1 MKKKQKSSILLGFF
15 WFLSICKLIID
26 DFYRKMLKNLKIN
39 FKKNSEVFSLIILIL
54 FASILTTYLNL
65 KKNYDEEKY
74 NNFIDNVYL
83 KKTLNHL
90 VNNLEPKIKKIKHKI
105 NSGETFDK
113 ILESYSIEKKEIQ
126 KIKKSL
132 QKKINLNKLNTRQ
145 IIQFNLD
152 KTNNK
157 IIEFTYQISSTQ
169 KIFLKRDIQ
178 EDKFDEKILTIK
190 LDKKIVYEE
199 NIISESLYKAAVNK
213 KIPANTII
221 EFARIY
227 GFQVDFQRDIR
238 KEDKFQIMYEIFQNE
253 KKEII
258 ETGEILFANLKLS
271 GQDNSL
277 YYFDELGSEGHY
289 DRNGKSI
296 QKALMKTP
304 INGAR
309 LSSPFGMRKHP
320 IDGFNKMHRGT
331 DFAAPMGTPIMASGD
346 GVIKK
351 AGWCGGGGNCVK
363 IKHNSTYQTVYAHM
377 SKFARGIKPGV
388 RVKQGQT
395 IGYVGS
401 TGKSTGPHLHYE
413 VIVNGKKVN
422 SQKLKLPSGKIL
434 KGKERK
440 LFETKKIKLD
450 ILKSE
455 KILGID

>member
-1 MKKKQKSSILLGFF
+1 
-15 WFLSICKLIID
+15 
-26 DFYRKMLKNLKIN
+26 MLKILKNKIRKNIQIFGLIFLIAITVVSTSYFN
-39 FKKNSEVFSLIILIL
+39 FKKNNNIQ
-54 FASILTTYLNL
+54 A
-65 KKNYDEEKY
+65 Y
-74 NNFIDNVYL
+74 NNFIDNVYF
-83 KKTLNHL
+83 KKTLSHL
-90 VNNLEPKIKKIKHKI
+90 VDNLEPKYKKIKHKI
-105 NSGETFDK
+105 KSGETFDK
-113 ILESYSIEKKEIQ
+113 ILESYSIEKSEIL
-126 KIKKSL
+126 KIKNSL
-132 QKKINLNKLNTRQ
+132 KDKVNLNKLNTKQ

-157 IIEFTYQISSTQ
+157 ISEFVYQTSNTQ
-169 KIFLKRDIQ
+169 KIFLKRNI
-178 EDKFDEKILTIK
+178 ENDKFNEEILSLK
-190 LDKKIVYEE
+190 LDKKIVYNE
-199 NIISESLYKAAVNK
+199 NKILQSLYKAATNQN
-213 KIPANTII
+213 IPANTII

-238 KEDKFQIMYEIFQNE
+238 KQDKFQIMYEIFLNE
-253 KKEII
+253 KNEIV

-277 YYFDELGSEGHY
+277 YYFDKDGSEGHY
-289 DRNGKSI
+289 DKNGKSVK
-296 QKALMKTP
+296 KALMKTP

-346 GVIKK
+346 GVVKK

-363 IKHNSTYQTVYAHM
+363 IKHNSTYQTIYAHM
-377 SKFARGIKPGV
+377 SKFARGIKTGV

-440 LFETKKIKLD
+440 IFETKKIKLD
-450 ILKSE
+450 VLKSE
-455 KILGID
+455 KIIGIN